1 MASKKKN
8 KPKSSLAESFPD
20 PVLISIVM
28 VLVCVGTV
36 IIASA
41 SSARAED
48 LHGDSAFFFIR
59 HLKRVILG
67 ILGMMLFSRI
77 NYQKL
82 KYWGFPLMVI
92 SVGMLIYLLIPG
104 CVEPIKGSKRFL
116 PLMGQSV
123 QPAEIVKL
131 ALVIFLADS
140 VTRRGEDLKT
150 PPGYLTRLFIIG
162 GVCAL
167 ILFQPDFSTAFL
179 MALIGIHALYLGG
192 ARIKHLFNT
201 GLAVAPAA
209 VIAAMSAPYRIRRL
223 DEYIQ
228 GILHPEK
235 VSHHLNQSL
244 IALGDGGI
252 FGLGPGKSYQKEFY
266 LPEPFTDFV
275 FSILGEEL
283 GFFGTSL
290 TVVLFIVIAV
300 RGIKIA
306 RRAPD
311 HFGFVLAG
319 SITFIIASYAI
330 VNLMVVTGIIPISGL
345 PLPFLTY
352 GGSSLVITMSMVG
365 ILLNISRYAVKSSQ
379 YQYRR
384 KNPRAGN

>member
-1 MASKKKN
+1 MASKN
-8 KPKSSLAESFPD
+8 KSEPKPPAKTRPD
-20 PVLISIVM
+20 PILISAVM
-28 VLVCVGTV
+28 VLVCVGLV

-67 ILGMMLFSRI
+67 FLGLMLFSRI
-77 NYQKL
+77 NYRNL

-92 SVGMLIYLLIPG
+92 SVGMLIYLLMPG
-104 CVEPIKGSKRFL
+104 WVDTIKGSKRFL
-116 PLMGQSV
+116 PMMGQSV
-123 QPAEIVKL
+123 QPSEIAKL

-140 VTRRGEDLKT
+140 VTRRGDDLKT
-150 PPGYLTRLFIIG
+150 IPGYLTRLFIIG

-179 MALIGIHALYLGG
+179 TALIGLHALYLGG
-192 ARIKHLFNT
+192 AKIKHLLNT
-201 GLAVAPAA
+201 GLAVAPVAVFAA
-209 VIAAMSAPYRIRRL
+209 LSAPYRIRRL
-223 DEYIQ
+223 DEYVQ

-283 GFFGTSL
+283 GFIGTSL
-290 TVVLFIVIAV
+290 TVLLFIIIAV

-306 RRAPD
+306 QRAPD

-319 SITFIIASYAI
+319 SITFVIASYAM
-330 VNLMVVTGIIPISGL
+330 VNLMVVTGIIPVSGL

-352 GGSSLVITMSMVG
+352 GGSSLVITMTMAG

-379 YQYRR
+379 RQHKGVKVRARR
-384 KNPRAGN
+384 